1 MKSILKI
8 WQLGVLA
15 AGLWGC
21 PLHAG
26 QSYSVV
32 WDKVAPPRP
41 STGGVYSAMVSL
53 SPPATPMTSEPL
65 SGGNYYLVTAGF
77 SGLIQAV
84 QTAQPAT
91 LTWPAPAAITY
102 GTALSSAQLNAT
114 ANVPGTF
121 AYTPSLGSV
130 LNAGSGQILS
140 VTFSPDDVFVYGPAT
155 ATVSLD
161 VLRAAL
167 TIAAQGQTNVY
178 GAALPSFTVSYAG
191 FVNGDSASSLD
202 GPVSLNSAATAG
214 SPVGNY
220 AIVASGA
227 VDANYAI
234 THVNAT
240 LSVTPA
246 TLAIAAGSTSKT
258 YGAANPLLTASYVGL
273 VNGDT
278 AASLDAP
285 LSLATTATS
294 ASGAGAY
301 PITAAGAADANYL
314 ISFTPGTLTVNPASL
329 TIRADDKTKAA
340 GKANPLLTATYTGF
354 VNGDTAAA
362 LDVPVLLATSATV
375 SSPEGAYP
383 ITASGAADAN
393 YNIAHAG
400 GTLTITPSTA
410 LPAPW
415 QHQDIGAVGLVG
427 DATYLS
433 GTFTVNGS
441 GADIGSTADGFHFA
455 YLLCSGNGEIIAR
468 VDSVGNTDPQAK
480 AGVMFRE
487 SLTAGSRHVMTVIT
501 PGNGSAFER
510 RVATNGVSTRTA
522 GSVVAAPYWV
532 RLVRTGNL
540 FQGYVSPNGVAWTL
554 VGSVTNALPAAVYV
568 GLPVT
573 AHNNAASSVA
583 TFSNVKIT
591 VPVVPPTIALTA
603 PANGATFLA
612 PATINISASVT
623 SNGNAISTVE
633 FLRNGTV
640 IGSDSSAPYAFSW
653 PGVAAGSYTLSAR
666 AVYGTNSVTS
676 AAVSVKVNA
685 APSAP
690 INLTAAA
697 ASTNRINLAWRAG
710 STNQTGYKIE
720 RSINGTAFTQIA
732 TVGATVT
739 NYPSTGLNAGTAYYY
754 RLVATNAVG
763 SSPYSAVA
771 SATTVAAPPTIAL
784 TAPANGATFLAP
796 ATINISA
803 SVTSN
808 GNAISTVEFLRNGTV
823 IGSDSSAPYAFSWPG
838 VAAGSYTLSAR
849 AVYGTNSVTSAA
861 VSVKVNAAPSAPINL
876 TAAAASTNRINLA
889 WRAGSTNQTG
899 YKIERSING
908 TAFTQIAT
916 VGATVTNY
924 PSTGLNAGTAYYYR
938 LVATNAVGSSP
949 YSAVASATTVA
960 APLVK
965 INFQPLGAA
974 VPSGYLADT
983 GPVYGSRSNGYSYGW
998 STDNTANTRDRNST
1012 RSADQRYDTFNNM
1025 QLGSTRTWEIA
1036 VTNGTYTVFVVAGD
1050 ATAFDSVFRI
1060 NVEGVLTVSGTPTT
1074 GTRWI
1079 SGTNTVTV
1087 SDGRLTVSNG
1097 TSGSNNKIC
1106 FIDITPVST
1115 PAQLV
1120 AASAAA
1126 VVATPVALEWV
1137 NGVAA
1142 PKVTLRVS
1150 GALSASYVVEGST
1163 DLKTWK
1169 VIAIVPNVNGTL
1181 SFEDPAST
1189 QSVQRFYR
1197 VRANQSLS
1205 EKSKG
1210 ANVHVS
1216 RRSMRRGMER

>member
-227 VDANYAI
+227 ADANYAI

-285 LSLATTATS
+285 LSLTTTATS

-362 LDVPVLLATSATV
+362 LDVPVLLAPSATV

-573 AHNNAASSVA
+573 AHTNAASSVA

-591 VPVVPPTIALTA
+591 VPVVPPAIALTA

-697 ASTNRINLAWRAG
+697 ASTNQINLAWRAG

-720 RSINGTAFTQIA
+720 RST
-732 TVGATVT
+732 
-739 NYPSTGLNAGTAYYY
+739 
-754 RLVATNAVG
+754 
-763 SSPYSAVA
+763 
-771 SATTVAAPPTIAL
+771 
-784 TAPANGATFLAP
+784 
-796 ATINISA
+796 
-803 SVTSN
+803 
-808 GNAISTVEFLRNGTV
+808 
-823 IGSDSSAPYAFSWPG
+823 
-838 VAAGSYTLSAR
+838 
-849 AVYGTNSVTSAA
+849 
-861 VSVKVNAAPSAPINL
+861 
-876 TAAAASTNRINLA
+876 
-889 WRAGSTNQTG
+889 
-899 YKIERSING
+899 NG